1 MIKNLVKIAQELDD
15 MGLRKEADIVDL
27 IIKKVSQELGQDPDD
42 DQDSSISEKEFNKM
56 VSGTSFED

>member
-42 DQDSSISEKEFNKM
+42 DQDSPISEEEFNKM